1 MTVPKVETCGIIT
14 YPRFAS
20 DIGHRLLGTR
30 EMVDRFVI
38 CYLRQVLPSKQLVTQ
53 VICVV
58 ILSLL
63 SSMARAQNEDLPNPF
78 EFLPQQPEGE
88 ISSAEPLPTGE
99 SSNPEFQPPAILP
112 EATESIEGN
121 KVPEVP
127 VDLPPAAAN
136 ADQVVVAKPVDSVLN
151 KEFKRALLI
160 EIDGPIFDRF
170 HWYLNNRL
178 DLAREQQVD
187 LIIIRLT
194 SPGGDL
200 EHSLQLARR
209 LRDIDWATTV
219 AFIPE
224 EAISGGAIISLGCD
238 RIYMQ
243 TGALLGDAGPIR
255 MGLNGQFEHA
265 EEKIVSYT
273 AGAIRE
279 IAASQDRPT
288 ALAEA
293 MVDRSVTVYHATQI
307 ATGKPVFLTENES
320 QAADVAEKYVL
331 GEPVPEAGQ
340 NRFLTV
346 GAARALELQLCEGV
360 FASEDDLLQ
369 QLSIG
374 SLERTKINWVDK
386 TVFTLNRPW
395 LSALLLI
402 AGLIGLYLELAA
414 PGISVAGLASMVCF
428 GVFFWSH
435 FLGGT
440 SGWLEVLLFFIGL
453 MCLAFELFV
462 LPGFG
467 VFGLSGLVLVIL
479 SLVMASQD
487 FIVPRDANQWGELR
501 VNLVIVLGSVL
512 GVLVLFFGQILL
524 LDSVPGLN
532 RFRLTAPTTD
542 AVGQADET
550 TTGLLQANRSVASL
564 MPSVGAQ
571 GIAESDLR
579 PSGKV
584 LIDERLLDVITEGD
598 YVEAGSRIEVLSAVG
613 NRIIVRKV

>member
-1 MTVPKVETCGIIT
+1 
-14 YPRFAS
+14 
-20 DIGHRLLGTR
+20 
-30 EMVDRFVI
+30 MVDRFVI

-121 KVPEVP
+121 KAPEVP

-512 GVLVLFFGQILL
+512 GVLVLFFGQIVL